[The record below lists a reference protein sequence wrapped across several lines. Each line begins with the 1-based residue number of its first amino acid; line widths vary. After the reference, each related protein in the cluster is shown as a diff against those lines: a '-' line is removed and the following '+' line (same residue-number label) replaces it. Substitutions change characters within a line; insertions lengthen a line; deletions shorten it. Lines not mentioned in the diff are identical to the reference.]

1 MKHWLMKTEPGTF
14 GIDDLKKRPKK
25 TEPWYGVR
33 NYQARNMMRD
43 EMKIGDSV
51 FIYHSSCA
59 EVGIAGIA
67 RVVKEAY
74 PDSSA
79 FDPKSPYFDPK
90 SDAAEPRWIMVDVK
104 FERRFKRVILLQEL
118 KDQADALGD
127 LAVLRRGNRLSILP
141 VSPEQ
146 WTRIV
151 SME

>member
-1 MKHWLMKTEPGTF
+1 MNHWLMKTEPGTF
-14 GIDDLKKRPKK
+14 GIDDLQKRPKK

-43 EMKIGDSV
+43 QMKVGDAV

-79 FDPKSPYFDPK
+79 FDHKSPYFDPK
-90 SDAAEPRWIMVDVK
+90 SDPAEPRWMMVDVK

-118 KDQADALGD
+118 KDQAKTLGD

-141 VSPEQ
+141 VSPAQ
-146 WTRIV
+146 WTHIL

>member
-1 MKHWLMKTEPGTF
+1 MNHWLMKTEPGTF
-14 GIDDLKKRPKK
+14 GIDDLQKRPKK
-25 TEPWYGVR
+25 TEPWVGVR

-43 EMKIGDSV
+43 QMKIGDAV

-67 RVVKEAY
+67 RVVREAY

-79 FDPKSPYFDPK
+79 FDLNSPYFDSK
-90 SDAAEPRWIMVDVK
+90 SDPAEPRWVMVDVK

-118 KDQADALGD
+118 KVHGAVLGD

-146 WTRIV
+146 WTHIL

>member
-1 MKHWLMKTEPGTF
+1 MNHWLMKTEPGTF
-14 GIDDLKKRPKK
+14 GIDDLQKRPKK

-43 EMKIGDSV
+43 QMKVGDAV

-79 FDPKSPYFDPK
+79 FDHKNPYFDAK
-90 SDAAEPRWIMVDVK
+90 SDPAEPRWMMVDVK

-118 KDQADALGD
+118 KDQAKTLGD

-141 VSPEQ
+141 VSPAQ
-146 WTRIV
+146 WIHIL